1 MNKKI
6 RNIVLSLL
14 VIGLASGLVG
24 GTVAYFT
31 DMGGEATNTF
41 VYGDVDITVNEDFN
55 PPSSMKVGDNT
66 YKKDVKFVN
75 SGHTYAYARVSMTFS
90 DTNVAEI
97 TKLSS
102 DGGNTWYSVADFDNH
117 LPNGWAKG
125 SGALA
130 GYYYYTKPLA
140 VGEKTPSL
148 ITNVK
153 TTFVAANESTY
164 SNGKGVPNDTINHT
178 PRDYDIYI
186 YVEGV
191 QQAKLDGSGMN
202 NNYQDAWN
210 AFLNKKG

>member
-1 MNKKI
+1 MSKKLK
-6 RNIVLSLL
+6 NIVLSLL
-14 VIGLASGLVG
+14 VCVLACGFVG

-31 DMGGEATNTF
+31 DTGELKQNL
-41 VYGDVDITVNEDFN
+41 YKQGDVDITIDENFN
-55 PPSSMKVGDNT
+55 PPSKLVVGDNT
-66 YKKDVKFVN
+66 YRKDVKFVN
-75 SGHTYAYARVSMTFS
+75 SGHTSAYARVSMTFS

-140 VGEKTPSL
+140 KGEKTPSL

-153 TTFVAANESTY
+153 TTFVAADEKTY
-164 SNGKGVPNDTINHT
+164 SKGKGIPNNTINHT

-191 QQAKLDGSGMN
+191 QQAKLDGSGLN
-202 NNYQDAWN
+202 RDYQDAWN